1 MKATK
6 PNVKALVAQIPDS
19 DKPGETSTFTGPEP
33 GVADDIHAAIL
44 DGGRDSLLELIALV
58 HDPNDRGPGDFRA
71 EYVLHG
77 LAVHVGR
84 PGKEKQ
90 RKMLAD
96 TLASQLGS
104 RKVPKAVQGFL
115 IRELQVVG
123 DARAVRIL
131 GKMLADEELCEYAAQ
146 ALVAIG
152 PDAAGQLRSA
162 LGKVKG
168 RCRVTIVQNLGVA
181 RDGWRTMRL
190 LRKCLS
196 DQDRDVRLAAAWAL
210 ARMGDAASVDSIL
223 KMANAEPGWERIK
236 ATQACLVLAES
247 LKSARKKE
255 DAAKIYAQLRNTRT
269 DATEQ
274 YIRKAAEKALA
285 AMG

>member
-1 MKATK
+1 M
-6 PNVKALVAQIPDS
+6 PDS

-33 GVADDIHAAIL
+33 GVAHDIYAAIL
-44 DGGRDSLLELIALV
+44 AGGRDSLLELIALLC
-58 HDPNDRGPGDFRA
+58 DPNDPGPKDFRA

-77 LAVHVGR
+77 LAVYVGR
-84 PGKEKQ
+84 PGNEEQ
-90 RKMLAD
+90 LRTLAD

-104 RKVPKAVQGFL
+104 KEVPKAVQGLL

-123 DARAVRIL
+123 DAKAVEPL
-131 GKMLADEELCEYAAQ
+131 GKMLADEDLCEYAAQ

-152 PDAAGQLRSA
+152 PGAAGQLRSA

-168 RCRVTIVQNLGVA
+168 RCRVTLVQNLGVA
-181 RDGWRTMRL
+181 RGGGRTARL

-210 ARMGDAASVDSIL
+210 AKMGDAASVDSIL

-236 ATQACLVLAES
+236 ATQACLVLAEN
-247 LKSARKKE
+247 LKAAEKNK
-255 DAAKIYAQLRNTRT
+255 DAARIYAQLRDTHT
-269 DATEQ
+269 GEGEQ
-274 YIRKAAEKALA
+274 YVREAAEKALA
-285 AMG
+285 AME